1 MSDPTHE
8 TSDDNI
14 VVPFRTEASGISG
27 RLVRLGSVV
36 DTILQRHGYPDAVSE
51 VLGEALALTGMLGS
65 QLKFDGKLIVQT
77 RSDGPLGF
85 FVTNF
90 QSPGGLRGYAS
101 FENDA
106 IAEVTRTG
114 VAVDHGALL
123 GSGHLALTIDQ
134 GPDMDRYQGIVPLT
148 GEPLSMAALG
158 YFRQSEQLPTWIKLA
173 VARVRN
179 PAGDDKWHWR
189 AGGIMVQHV
198 SPEGGR
204 PPPEDAPDDF
214 LMGDDDDNWQRVAM
228 LAQTVELHE
237 LIDPTLT
244 PERLIYRLFHEEGVR
259 VFNTVPLNGYCQC
272 SAERVQS
279 LLATFDT
286 NEVESMQAPDG
297 KIGVTC
303 EFCGAFYE
311 YQSKRSD
318 R

>member
-1 MSDPTHE
+1 MSDPTID
-8 TSDDNI
+8 TGADNI

-36 DTILQRHGYPDAVSE
+36 DDILQGHAYPDPVSE
-51 VLGEALALTGMLGS
+51 VLGEAIALTGMLGS
-65 QLKFDGKLIVQT
+65 QLKFNGKLIVQT

-101 FENDA
+101 FDA
-106 IAEVTRTG
+106 DKIGAATRPGT
-114 VAVDHGALL
+114 AADHGALL
-123 GSGHLALTIDQ
+123 GSGYLALTIDQ
-134 GPDMDRYQGIVPLT
+134 GADMDRYQGIVPLA
-148 GEPLSMAALG
+148 GEPLSEAALG

-179 PAGDDKWHWR
+179 PAADDKWHWR
-189 AGGIMVQHV
+189 AGGLMVQHV

-204 PPPEDAPDDF
+204 PPPEDAPDGF
-214 LMGDDDDNWQRVAM
+214 LLGEDDDNWRRVAI

-237 LIDPTLT
+237 LIDPTLM

-259 VFNTVPLNGYCQC
+259 VFDTVPLDSYCQC
-272 SAERVQS
+272 SADRVQS
-279 LLATFDT
+279 LLATFGADEIDGMT
-286 NEVESMQAPDG
+286 TPDG

-303 EFCGAFYE
+303 EFCGTFYDFE
-311 YQSKRSD
+311 PD
-318 R
+318 H

>member
-1 MSDPTHE
+1 VSHPVE
-8 TSDDNI
+8 EPGADNL
-14 VVPFRTEASGISG
+14 VLPFRTETSGISG

-36 DTILQRHGYPDAVSE
+36 DEILQRHNYPEPVSE

-101 FENDA
+101 FDA
-106 IAEVTRTG
+106 AGIEAITKAGE
-114 VAVDHGALL
+114 ASDHGALL

-134 GPDMDRYQGIVPLT
+134 GADMDRYQGIVPLT
-148 GEPLSMAALG
+148 GEPLSQAALG

-179 PAGDDKWHWR
+179 PSGDNKWHWR
-189 AGGIMVQHV
+189 AGGLMVQHV
-198 SPEGGR
+198 SPEGGK
-204 PPPEDAPDDF
+204 PPPEDAPQDF
-214 LMGDDDDNWQRVAM
+214 LMGDDDDDWQRVAM

-237 LIDPTLT
+237 LIDPTLA

-259 VFNTVPLNGYCQC
+259 AFETVPLEGYCQC
-272 SAERVQS
+272 SADRVEA
-279 LLATFDT
+279 LIATFDA
-286 NEVESMQAPDG
+286 EERESMKTPDG
-297 KIGVTC
+297 QIGVTC
-303 EFCGAFYE
+303 EFCGRFYNFTGGG
-311 YQSKRSD
+311 
-318 R
+318 